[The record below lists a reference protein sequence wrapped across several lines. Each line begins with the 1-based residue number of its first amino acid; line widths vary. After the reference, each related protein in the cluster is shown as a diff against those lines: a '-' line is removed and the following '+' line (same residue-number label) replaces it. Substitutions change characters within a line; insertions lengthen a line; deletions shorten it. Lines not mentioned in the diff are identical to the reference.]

1 MYDLRYAVRQLVKN
15 PGFSILAVLA
25 LALGIGANS
34 ALFSVV
40 NRVLLS
46 PLPFKNASRLVM
58 VHSIDT
64 KNEIVTAIPFGPV
77 SGPDFLDFR
86 EQSESFEGLAVCEFY
101 HRVNLNGLNVPL
113 ALNGAKVTPSFFEVF
128 GIPMR
133 LGRGFRSEEAE
144 PGNTQRLILSEG
156 IWKRHFGSDTNVLG
170 RTVRINDEP
179 FEVVGVRS
187 KTFGFLDEL
196 AEVYVPM
203 PRTQL
208 EGGSR
213 GSRYLLAFGHLKP
226 AVTMDQASAELNT
239 IAAVIAKDHPKQK
252 GLRVRL
258 GVLQEDLVK
267 MARPALL
274 VLHGAVGFVLL
285 IACVN
290 VANLL
295 LARAQVRGRELA
307 IRASMG
313 ASRLRVIRQL
323 LTESILLSC
332 CGGALGLAI
341 AHWGVR
347 LILAMSPKIGG
358 RSIPFFAE
366 IGLDGRVLGY
376 TLLITLLTG
385 VLVGLVPAW
394 RASNTD
400 LGETLKEAGRSGDMG
415 FRRHRL
421 LGAFVVSQVALSMIL
436 LVSAGL
442 MIKSYFRLTNVDPGF
457 DPYNLL
463 TLVTE
468 LPNKRYDSQ
477 SSRLA
482 FFNEISRR
490 VEKLPGV
497 EALGLINILPMGE
510 MQNNLAFEIEG
521 APPLPIGKYNVA
533 EHRVANPDYFDVMR
547 IPFKEGRAFTSQD
560 DGDGLP
566 VLIINESLARRFFP
580 NKGAVGR
587 KVKIL
592 GGDTVFEIVG
602 IVGDEKFFGLGAEI
616 PPIMYRPIAQNCS
629 HLMSLAVRT
638 NIDPMSL
645 APAVRQAIWSVDK
658 DQPVTKL
665 RPMEAL
671 VSESISVPRFAAM
684 LLSGFAVF
692 GLLLSAIG
700 LYGVLAYIVSQRTH
714 DIGVRMALGAQMRD
728 IIRMTIM
735 RGIALAGIGLG
746 IGLLCSLALSRLM
759 QGLLHEMNAT
769 DPLTLIG
776 VALLLGS
783 VALLAC
789 YLPARRAARV
799 DPIVALR
806 YN

>member
-1 MYDLRYAVRQLVKN
+1 MNDLRFAIRQLAKN
-15 PGFSILAVLA
+15 PSFTILAVLA

-46 PLPFKNASRLVM
+46 PLPFKNSSRLVL

-64 KNEIVTAIPFGPV
+64 ENEVATGIPFGPV

-86 EQSESFEGLAVCEFY
+86 EQSKSFDGLAVCEFY
-101 HRVNLNGLNVPL
+101 HRVNVNGVEAPL
-113 ALNGAKVTPSFFEVF
+113 ALNGAKIAPSFFEVF

-133 LGRGFRSEEAE
+133 LGRAFLPEEAE
-144 PGNTQRLILSEG
+144 PGNTQRLILSDG
-156 IWKRHFGSDTNVLG
+156 VWKRHFGSDTNVLG
-170 RTVRINDEP
+170 RTLRVNDEP
-179 FEVVGVRS
+179 FEVVGVMS
-187 KTFGFLDEL
+187 KTLGFLDEL

-208 EGGSR
+208 EGNR

-239 IAAVIAKDHPKQK
+239 IAAAIAKDHPEQK

-258 GVLQEDLVK
+258 GLLQDDLVK

-295 LARAQVRGRELA
+295 LARAQIRSRELA

-313 ASRLRVIRQL
+313 ASRVRVIRQM
-323 LTESILLSC
+323 LTESILLGC

-366 IGLDGRVLGY
+366 IGLDWRVLGY
-376 TLLITLLTG
+376 TLFITLLAG
-385 VLVGLVPAW
+385 FLVGLVPAW
-394 RASNTD
+394 RASKPD

-415 FRRHRL
+415 HRRHRL

-436 LVSAGL
+436 LVCAGL
-442 MIKSYFRLTNVDPGF
+442 MIKSYFRLTNIDPGF
-457 DPYNLL
+457 DPHNLL

-468 LPNKRYDSQ
+468 LPNKRYESQ
-477 SSRLA
+477 SARLA
-482 FFNEISRR
+482 FYDEIARR
-490 VEKLPGV
+490 VETLPGV
-497 EALGLINILPMGE
+497 EGLGLINILPMGE
-510 MQNNLAFEIEG
+510 MQNNVAFEIEG
-521 APPLPIGKYNVA
+521 APPLPSGKYNIA
-533 EHRVANPDYFDVMR
+533 EHRVANPDYFKVMR
-547 IPFKEGRAFTSQD
+547 IPFKEGRAFTPQD
-560 DGDGLP
+560 DGEGLP
-566 VLIINESLARRFFP
+566 VLIINESLAQRFFP
-580 NKGAVGR
+580 NKKAVGR

-592 GGDTVFEIVG
+592 GGDTFFEIVG

-616 PPIMYRPIAQNCS
+616 PPIMYRHIAQNCT

-638 NIDPMSL
+638 KIDPMSL
-645 APAVRQAIWSVDK
+645 APAVRREIWAVDK

-665 RPMEAL
+665 QPMEAM
-671 VSESISVPRFAAM
+671 VNESISVPRFAAM

-700 LYGVLAYIVSQRTH
+700 LYGVLAYIVSQRIH
-714 DIGVRMALGAQMRD
+714 DIGIRMALGAQVRD
-728 IIRMTIM
+728 VLQMTIK
-735 RGIALAGIGLG
+735 RGITLAGIGLG
-746 IGLLCSLALSRLM
+746 IGLVGSLALSRVM
-759 QGLLHEMNAT
+759 QGLLHEMNAI
-769 DPLTLIG
+769 DPFTLAAVG
-776 VALLLGS
+776 LLLSS

-806 YN
+806 NE